1 MKIIVLGGGVI
12 GVSTAWALVRQG
24 AEVTLIDRQP
34 DVAME
39 TSFANA
45 GQVSPGYST
54 PWAAPGIPLKAMKW
68 LFQRHAPLSIRPDG
82 SLFQWRWMAAML
94 ANCSAERYAVNKERM
109 MRLSEYSRDCLR
121 QWRAETGI
129 AYDARSQGT
138 LQLFRSQAQLD
149 AAARDVAVLQEC
161 GVPFE
166 LLDAQGVVAV
176 EPALK
181 SASAPI
187 CGGLRLPNDE
197 TGDCHLFTRR
207 LAQLAATQ
215 GMTLRSACTVQSL
228 VSDGQSIT
236 GVNVMHKRH
245 GTQGDADDSGSVEQL
260 NADAVVLAA
269 GSYSRDLLLPLGLD
283 IPVYPVKG
291 YSLTMPLSDA
301 TLAPQST
308 VLDETYKIALT
319 RLGDRL
325 RVGGMA
331 ELAGFD
337 TRLNPRRRATLEKV
351 TRELFPGGDL
361 SQAQFWTGLRPM
373 TPDGTPLVGATPLQ
387 GLYLNTGHGTLGW
400 TMACGS
406 AQLLA
411 DVISGRQPA
420 IRTEGLDMSRYGART
435 VKSHPGRLAVA

>member
-166 LLDAQGVVAV
+166 LLDTQGVVAV

-236 GVNVMHKRH
+236 GVNVLHKRH
-245 GTQGDADDSGSVEQL
+245 GTQGDADASGSVEQL

-337 TRLNPRRRATLEKV
+337 MRLNPRRRATLEKV

>member
-45 GQVSPGYST
+45 GQVSPGYAT

-236 GVNVMHKRH
+236 GVNVLHKRH
-245 GTQGDADDSGSVEQL
+245 GTQGDADASGSVEQL
-260 NADAVVLAA
+260 DADAVVLAA

>member
-166 LLDAQGVVAV
+166 LLDTQGVVAV

-236 GVNVMHKRH
+236 GVNVLYKRH
-245 GTQGDADDSGSVEQL
+245 GAQGDADASGSVEQL

-337 TRLNPRRRATLEKV
+337 MRLNPRRRATLEKV

>member
-1 MKIIVLGGGVI
+1 
-12 GVSTAWALVRQG
+12 
-24 AEVTLIDRQP
+24 
-34 DVAME
+34 
-39 TSFANA
+39 
-45 GQVSPGYST
+45 
-54 PWAAPGIPLKAMKW
+54 
-68 LFQRHAPLSIRPDG
+68 
-82 SLFQWRWMAAML
+82 
-94 ANCSAERYAVNKERM
+94 
-109 MRLSEYSRDCLR
+109 
-121 QWRAETGI
+121 
-129 AYDARSQGT
+129 
-138 LQLFRSQAQLD
+138 
-149 AAARDVAVLQEC
+149 
-161 GVPFE
+161 
-166 LLDAQGVVAV
+166 
-176 EPALK
+176 
-181 SASAPI
+181 
-187 CGGLRLPNDE
+187 
-197 TGDCHLFTRR
+197 
-207 LAQLAATQ
+207 
-215 GMTLRSACTVQSL
+215 MTLRSACTVQSL

-236 GVNVMHKRH
+236 GVNVLHKRH
-245 GTQGDADDSGSVEQL
+245 GTQGDADASGSVEQL
-260 NADAVVLAA
+260 DADAVVLAA

-319 RLGDRL
+319 RLGERL

-337 TRLNPRRRATLEKV
+337 MRLNPRRRATLEKV

>member
-1 MKIIVLGGGVI
+1 MKVVVLGGGVI
-12 GVSTAWALVRQG
+12 GVSTAWALLRQW
-24 AEVTLIDRQP
+24 AEVTLVDRQNG
-34 DVAME
+34 VALE

-54 PWAAPGIPLKAMKW
+54 PWAAPGVPLKALGW
-68 LFQRHAPLSIRPDG
+68 LFQSHAPLAIRPDG
-82 SLFQWRWMAAML
+82 TLFQWRWMAAML
-94 ANCSAERYAVNKERM
+94 ANCTASRYAVNKERM

-121 QWRAETGI
+121 AWRAETGI
-129 AYDARSQGT
+129 DYEARSQGT

-149 AAARDVAVLQEC
+149 AAARDVAVLQDC

-166 LLDAQGVVAV
+166 LLDAAGVVGV
-176 EPALK
+176 EPALAH
-181 SASAPI
+181 ASAPI
-187 CGGLRLPNDE
+187 RGGLRLPNDE
-197 TGDCHLFTRR
+197 TGDCHLFTR
-207 LAQLAATQ
+207 QLADRACAQ
-215 GMTLRSACTVQSL
+215 GMRLRSTCNVQAL
-228 VSDGQSIT
+228 EGDGQRIT
-236 GVNVMHKRH
+236 GVRLASA
-245 GTQGDADDSGSVEQL
+245 ADGESELLQ
-260 NADAVVLAA
+260 ADVVVLAA

-291 YSLTMPLSDA
+291 YSLTMPLCDA
-301 TLAPQST
+301 SLAPQST

-337 TRLNPRRRATLEKV
+337 LRLNPRRRATLEKV

-361 SQAQFWTGLRPM
+361 TQAQFWTGLRPM
-373 TPDGTPLVGATPLQ
+373 TPDGTPLVGATPLR

-411 DVISGRQPA
+411 DLISGRQPA
-420 IRTEGLDMSRYGART
+420 IRNEGLDMGRYGAWGA
-435 VKSHPGRLAVA
+435 KSRPARLAAA

>member
-1 MKIIVLGGGVI
+1 MKVVVLGGGVI
-12 GVSTAWALVRQG
+12 GVSTAWALLRQG
-24 AEVTLIDRQP
+24 ADVTLVDRQP
-34 DVAME
+34 DVAQE
-39 TSFANA
+39 TSFVNA

-54 PWAAPGIPLKAMKW
+54 PWAAPGIPLKALKW
-68 LFQRHAPLSIRPDG
+68 LFQSHAPLALRPDG

-94 ANCSAERYAVNKERM
+94 ANCSADRYAVNKERM

-121 QWRAETGI
+121 AWRAETGL
-129 AYDARSQGT
+129 AYDARTQGT

-166 LLDAQGVVAV
+166 LLDKAGVSLA
-176 EPALK
+176 EPALGK
-181 SASAPI
+181 AEVPI
-187 CGGLRLPNDE
+187 SGGLRLPNDE
-197 TGDCHLFTRR
+197 TGDCHMFTRQLVARASALGLKLR
-207 LAQLAATQ
+207 L
-215 GMTLRSACTVQSL
+215 SCSIQSL
-228 VSDGQSIT
+228 VRDGDRVT
-236 GVNVMHKRH
+236 GLQLA
-245 GTQGDADDSGSVEQL
+245 GTSGEAGQRL
-260 NADAVVLAA
+260 QADAVVLAA
-269 GSYSRDLLLPLGLD
+269 GSYSRNLLLPLGLD

-291 YSLTMPLSDA
+291 YSLTMPLQDDS
-301 TLAPQST
+301 LAPQST

-337 TRLNPRRRATLEKV
+337 LRLNPRRRATLEKV

-373 TPDGTPLVGATPLQ
+373 TPDGTPLLGATPLK

-420 IRTEGLDMSRYGART
+420 IRTEGLDISRYGARGAT
-435 VKSHPGRLAVA
+435 SRPGRLAAA

>member
-1 MKIIVLGGGVI
+1 
-12 GVSTAWALVRQG
+12 
-24 AEVTLIDRQP
+24 
-34 DVAME
+34 
-39 TSFANA
+39 
-45 GQVSPGYST
+45 
-54 PWAAPGIPLKAMKW
+54 
-68 LFQRHAPLSIRPDG
+68 
-82 SLFQWRWMAAML
+82 
-94 ANCSAERYAVNKERM
+94 

-121 QWRAETGI
+121 AWRAETGI
-129 AYDARSQGT
+129 DYDARSQGT

-166 LLDAQGVVAV
+166 LLDAAGVVGA
-176 EPALK
+176 EPALAV
-181 SASAPI
+181 ASAPI
-187 CGGLRLPNDE
+187 SGGLRLPNDE
-197 TGDCHLFTRR
+197 TGDCHVFTRR
-207 LAQLAATQ
+207 LAELACAQ
-215 GMTLRSACTVQSL
+215 GMTLRSGCTVQAL
-228 VSDGQSIT
+228 QGDGQRVT
-236 GVNVMHKRH
+236 GV
-245 GTQGDADDSGSVEQL
+245 SVVSSAGGEGELLQ
-260 NADAVVLAA
+260 ADAVVLAA

-291 YSLTMPLSDA
+291 YSLTMPLRDA
-301 TLAPQST
+301 SLAPQST

-337 TRLNPRRRATLEKV
+337 LRLNPRRRATLEKV

-361 SQAQFWTGLRPM
+361 TQAQFWTGLRPM
-373 TPDGTPLVGATPLQ
+373 TPDGTPLVGATPLN

-420 IRTEGLDMSRYGART
+420 IRTEGLDIGRYGARGVT
-435 VKSHPGRLAVA
+435 SRPGRLAAA

>member
-1 MKIIVLGGGVI
+1 MKVMVLGGGVI
-12 GVSTAWALVRQG
+12 GVSTAWALLRQG
-24 AEVTLIDRQP
+24 AEVTLIDRQA
-34 DVAME
+34 DVGME

-68 LFQRHAPLSIRPDG
+68 LFQRHAPLAIRPDG

-94 ANCSAERYAVNKERM
+94 ANCSAERYSVNKERM

-138 LQLFRSQAQLD
+138 LQLFRSQAQWE
-149 AAARDVAVLQEC
+149 AAARDVAVLQDC
-161 GVPFE
+161 GVPYQ
-166 LLDAQGVVAV
+166 LLDAQGVVAA

-181 SASAPI
+181 LANADI
-187 CGGLRLPNDE
+187 RGGLRLPNDE

-207 LAQLAATQ
+207 LAELACAQ
-215 GMTLRSACTVQSL
+215 GMTWRSACTVQGL
-228 VSDGQSIT
+228 VSDGQRIT
-236 GVNVMHKRH
+236 GVNV
-245 GTQGDADDSGSVEQL
+245 QDDLHPAGEPL
-260 NADAVVLAA
+260 KADAVVLAA

-291 YSLTMPLSDA
+291 YSLTMPVRDA
-301 TLAPQST
+301 AMAPQST

-337 TRLNPRRRATLEKV
+337 LRLHPRRRATLEKV
-351 TRELFPGGDL
+351 TRELFPCGDL

-420 IRTEGLDMSRYGART
+420 IRTEGLDMSRYGARRAT
-435 VKSHPGRLAVA
+435 SRPGRLAVA

>member
-1 MKIIVLGGGVI
+1 MKVVVLGGGVI
-12 GVSTAWALVRQG
+12 GVSTAWALLRQG
-24 AEVTLIDRQP
+24 ADVTLVDRQA
-34 DVAME
+34 DVAQE

-54 PWAAPGIPLKAMKW
+54 PWAAPGIPLKALKW
-68 LFQRHAPLSIRPDG
+68 LFQTHAPLAIRPDG
-82 SLFQWRWMAAML
+82 TTFQWRWMAAML
-94 ANCSAERYAVNKERM
+94 ANCSAKRYAVNKERM

-121 QWRAETGI
+121 AWRAETGI
-129 AYDARSQGT
+129 DYDARSQGT

-166 LLDAQGVVAV
+166 LLDEAGVCLA
-176 EPALK
+176 EPALAK
-181 SASAPI
+181 AQVPI
-187 CGGLRLPNDE
+187 SGGLRLPNDE

-207 LAQLAATQ
+207 LAERAKEL
-215 GMTLRSACTVQSL
+215 GLKLRMSCSVQSL
-228 VSDGQSIT
+228 VREGDRVT
-236 GVNVMHKRH
+236 GLQLR
-245 GTQGDADDSGSVEQL
+245 DAVGASGEQL
-260 NADAVVLAA
+260 QADAVVLAA

-291 YSLTMPLSDA
+291 YSLTMPLRDA
-301 TLAPQST
+301 SMAPQST

-337 TRLNPRRRATLEKV
+337 LRLDPRRRATLEKV

-361 SQAQFWTGLRPM
+361 LQAQFWTGLRPM
-373 TPDGTPLVGATPLQ
+373 TPDGTPLVGATPLN

-411 DVISGRQPA
+411 DEISGRQPA
-420 IRTEGLDMSRYGART
+420 IRTEGFDMSRYGARGAT
-435 VKSHPGRLAVA
+435 SRPGRLAAA

>member
-1 MKIIVLGGGVI
+1 MKVVVLGGGVI
-12 GVSTAWALVRQG
+12 GVSTAWALLRQG
-24 AEVTLIDRQP
+24 AEVTLVDRHNG
-34 DVAME
+34 VALE

-54 PWAAPGIPLKAMKW
+54 PWAAPGIPFKALKW
-68 LFQRHAPLSIRPDG
+68 LFQTHAPLAFRPDG

-94 ANCSAERYAVNKERM
+94 ANCSADRYAVNKERM

-121 QWRAETGI
+121 AWRAETGVR
-129 AYDARSQGT
+129 YDARSQGT

-149 AAARDVAVLQEC
+149 GAARDVAVLQDC

-166 LLDAQGVVAV
+166 LLDAAGVIQA
-176 EPALK
+176 EPALAK
-181 SASAPI
+181 AQVAIS
-187 CGGLRLPNDE
+187 GGLRLPNDE
-197 TGDCHLFTRR
+197 TGDCHLFTR
-207 LAQLAATQ
+207 QLAERASAL
-215 GMTLRSACTVQSL
+215 GLKLRLSCNAQSL
-228 VSDGQSIT
+228 VREGDRVT
-236 GVNVMHKRH
+236 GL
-245 GTQGDADDSGSVEQL
+245 QL
-260 NADAVVLAA
+260 ASPTGAPGERLLADAVLLAA
-269 GSYSRDLLLPLGLD
+269 GSYSRDLLQPLGLD

-301 TLAPQST
+301 SLAPQST

-337 TRLNPRRRATLEKV
+337 LRLNPRRRATLEKV

-361 SQAQFWTGLRPM
+361 AQAQFWTGLRPM
-373 TPDGTPLVGATPLQ
+373 TPDGTPLVGATPLR

-411 DVISGRQPA
+411 DLISGRQPA
-420 IRTEGLDMSRYGART
+420 IRTEGLDMSRYGARGAT
-435 VKSHPGRLAVA
+435 SRLGRLAAA

>member
-1 MKIIVLGGGVI
+1 
-12 GVSTAWALVRQG
+12 
-24 AEVTLIDRQP
+24 
-34 DVAME
+34 
-39 TSFANA
+39 
-45 GQVSPGYST
+45 
-54 PWAAPGIPLKAMKW
+54 
-68 LFQRHAPLSIRPDG
+68 
-82 SLFQWRWMAAML
+82 
-94 ANCSAERYAVNKERM
+94 

-121 QWRAETGI
+121 AWRAETGI
-129 AYDARSQGT
+129 DYDARSQGT

-166 LLDAQGVVAV
+166 LLDAAGVIAA
-176 EPALK
+176 EPAL
-181 SASAPI
+181 AFANAPI
-187 CGGLRLPNDE
+187 SGGLRLPNDE
-197 TGDCHLFTRR
+197 TGDCHLFTRQ
-207 LAQLAATQ
+207 LAQRACAQ
-215 GMTLRSACTVQSL
+215 GMTLRSACTVQAL
-228 VSDGQSIT
+228 EGDGQRMT
-236 GVNVMHKRH
+236 GVRLASVD
-245 GTQGDADDSGSVEQL
+245 GGGSELLQADV
-260 NADAVVLAA
+260 VVLAA

-291 YSLTMPLSDA
+291 YSLTMPLRDTS
-301 TLAPQST
+301 LAPQST

-337 TRLNPRRRATLEKV
+337 LSLNPKRRATLEKV

-373 TPDGTPLVGATPLQ
+373 TPDGTPLVGATPLR

-411 DVISGRQPA
+411 DQISGRQPA
-420 IRTEGLDMSRYGART
+420 IRTDGLDMGRYGAR
-435 VKSHPGRLAVA
+435 

>member
-94 ANCSAERYAVNKERM
+94 ANCSTERYAVNKERM

-236 GVNVMHKRH
+236 GVNVLHKRH
-245 GTQGDADDSGSVEQL
+245 GTQGDTDASGSVEQL